1 MFEEN
6 IEIIKNTF
14 GEFKGSGMYMILFFI
29 SIIYIL
35 IKEDN
40 KKVKAFL
47 IYFSII
53 ILLITLNPIF
63 NKLVGKIL
71 TDSVYWR
78 VYWMLPLGTVI
89 AYAGVKFINNSNGKI
104 KKVISTVA
112 IIIVIIIS
120 GKLIYNKDNY
130 KKINNLYKVPDE
142 VLEVVEIIRQGD
154 EENKK
159 ALTSEQLV
167 PYIRQVE
174 PSIELAYRREPTGY
188 LENEYVRIMHSGI
201 SKDIVQMAFDNDCNY
216 IVLDRGLVINVELHY
231 FGFER
236 IAETA
241 NFIIYRVM
249 NSNWKMFNKVL

>member
-6 IEIIKNTF
+6 IKIIKQTF
-14 GEFKGSGMYMILFFI
+14 LEFQGSGMYIVLFFI
-29 SIIYIL
+29 SMIYIL
-35 IKEDN
+35 IKEKD

-47 IYFSII
+47 IYFSFI

-63 NKLVGKIL
+63 NKLVSSIL
-71 TDSVYWR
+71 TESVYWR
-78 VYWMLPLGTVI
+78 VYWMLPLGIVI
-89 AYAGVKFINNSNGKI
+89 TYAGVKFINNMNGKV
-104 KKVISTVA
+104 KQVISTLAV
-112 IIIVIIIS
+112 IIVIIMS
-120 GKLIYNKDNY
+120 GKIIYSKDNY
-130 KKINNLYKVPDE
+130 KKVNNLYKVPDE

-174 PSIELAYRREPTGY
+174 PSIKLAYRREPTGY
-188 LENEYVRIMHSGI
+188 SDNEYVRVMHSGI

-216 IVLDRGLVINVELHY
+216 IVLDRGLVINVELHC
-231 FGFER
+231 FGFNR

-241 NFIIYRVM
+241 NYIIYQVM
-249 NSNWKMFNKVL
+249 KGE

>member
-6 IEIIKNTF
+6 IKIIKQTF
-14 GEFKGSGMYMILFFI
+14 LEFQGTGMYIALFFI
-29 SIIYIL
+29 SMLYIF

-47 IYFSII
+47 VYFPII

-63 NKLVGKIL
+63 NKLVEKIL

-78 VYWMLPLGTVI
+78 VYWMLPLGIVI
-89 AYAGVKFINNSNGKI
+89 AYAGVKFINNKKANLT
-104 KKVISTVA
+104 KVISSIA
-112 IIIVIIIS
+112 IIVIIIMS

-130 KKINNLYKVPDE
+130 KKFGNMYKVPDE
-142 VLEVVEIIRQGD
+142 VLEVVEIIRQGN

-167 PYIRQVE
+167 PYIRQVDA
-174 PSIELAYRREPTGY
+174 SIELAFRREPTGY

-201 SKDIVQMAFDNDCNY
+201 SEDIVQMAFDNDCNY
-216 IVLDRGLVINVELHY
+216 IVLDRGLVINVELNY
-231 FGFER
+231 FGFDR

-249 NSNWKMFNKVL
+249 KGE

>member
-6 IEIIKNTF
+6 IKIIKQTF
-14 GEFKGSGMYMILFFI
+14 LEFQGSGMYIVLFFI
-29 SIIYIL
+29 SMIYIF
-35 IKEDN
+35 IKEKD
-40 KKVKAFL
+40 KKIKAFL

-63 NKLVGKIL
+63 NKLVGSIL
-71 TDSVYWR
+71 TDAVYWR
-78 VYWMLPLGTVI
+78 VYWMLPLGIVI
-89 AYAGVKFINNSNGKI
+89 AYAGVKFINSINGKT
-104 KKVISTVA
+104 KQVISTLAV
-112 IIIVIIIS
+112 IVVIMIS

-130 KKINNLYKVPDE
+130 KKVNNLYKVPDE

-174 PSIELAYRREPTGY
+174 PSIKLAYRREPTGY
-188 LENEYVRIMHSGI
+188 QDNEYVRIMHSGI
-201 SKDIVQMAFDNDCNY
+201 SEDIVQMAFDNDCNY

-249 NSNWKMFNKVL
+249 KGE